1 MIITSVFVLAPLLAA
16 YLQFSEAYHS
26 SRFSREAQFSSSS
39 LRSTTD
45 ERIVVATEKEVPYD
59 IESWR
64 GGYKT
69 CKKEIVEALEENFP
83 DDLEGTYFRNGFG
96 KFESGKVPILHPFD
110 ADGMVAAVT
119 MKVIKCWSFLKHLF
133 RCLD

>member
-1 MIITSVFVLAPLLAA
+1 MI
-16 YLQFSEAYHS
+16 S
-26 SRFSREAQFSSSS
+26 STFLIASLFAGILRFSDAFHGLKYYTESHFKLSW

-45 ERIVVATEKEVPYD
+45 DRIVVKTEKEVPYD

-69 CKKEIVEALEENFP
+69 CKKEIVEALEGNFP
-83 DDLEGTYFRNGFG
+83 VDLEGTYFRNGFG

-119 MKVIKCWSFLKHLF
+119 LKVIK
-133 RCLD
+133 

>member
-1 MIITSVFVLAPLLAA
+1 MVK
-16 YLQFSEAYHS
+16 
-26 SRFSREAQFSSSS
+26 
-39 LRSTTD
+39 
-45 ERIVVATEKEVPYD
+45 TEKEVPYD

-69 CKKEIVEALEENFP
+69 CKKEIVEALEGNFP
-83 DDLEGTYFRNGFG
+83 VDLEGTYFRNGFG

-119 MKVIKCWSFLKHLF
+119 LKVINQW
-133 RCLD
+133 